1 MSSADERQLRDDR
14 LNEFVRYCMISGKL
28 DVNLYQEYDVKRGL
42 RESNGKGVLT
52 GLTEISDVN
61 GFKIENGRKVPIDG
75 ELFFQGYPIQDLIG
89 DFKDRRFN
97 FEEIIYLLLF
107 GALPSQEQLD
117 EFIEILAQ
125 YRELPSKFVRDVV
138 MKAPSENLMNAM
150 QKSVL
155 TLYSYDDDPENT
167 SIPAVLRQ
175 SLTLITTMPL
185 IAVYGYQAYQHYHN
199 AKSLIIRYPDDQLST
214 AENILHMLR
223 ADGKYTPLEARVLD
237 ACLVIHAEHGGG
249 NNSTFTTHVV
259 SSTGTDTYSAVAASL
274 GSLKGPKHGGAN
286 MKVQGMF
293 ADIKEHVKDWE
304 DEEAIRNHL
313 IKIMNREAFDN
324 SGLIYGMG
332 HAIYTLS
339 DPRAVILKGYAK
351 RLSEEKNMQ
360 KEFALYDNV
369 ERISAEL
376 LTKGRFLSKP
386 ICCNVDFYSGF
397 VYSMLGIPEQMYT
410 PIFAIARI
418 AGWCAHRIE
427 ELVNEGKIIRP
438 AYKYVGH
445 HRRYDTI
452 DGRKPVVDKEDA
464 LQQVS
469 PRRGTGLDY

>member
-1 MSSADERQLRDDR
+1 MSEDYYRNDKNDRINKNDQDERHLRDDQ
-14 LNEFVRYCMISGKL
+14 LSEFVRYCMISGAI

-61 GFKIENGRKVPIDG
+61 GFHIVNGRKVPVDG
-75 ELFFQGYPIQDLIG
+75 ELYFQGYDIKELMQG
-89 DFKDRRFN
+89 FKNRRFN
-97 FEEIIYLLLF
+97 FEEITYLLLF
-107 GALPSQEQLD
+107 GALPTQEQLN
-117 EFIEILAQ
+117 EFIDFLAR

-138 MKAPSENLMNAM
+138 MKAPSENIMNGM

-155 TLYSYDDDPENT
+155 TLYSYDEEPENT
-167 SIPAVLRQ
+167 SVSNVLRQ

-185 IAVYGYQAYQHYHN
+185 IAVYGYHAYQHYHN
-199 AKSLIIRYPDDQLST
+199 GKSLVIRYPNPELST
-214 AENILHMLR
+214 AENILYMLR
-223 ADGKYTPLEARVLD
+223 DDGKYTELEARVLD

-286 MKVQGMF
+286 LKVQNMF
-293 ADIKEHVKDWE
+293 ADIKAHVEDWT
-304 DEEAIRNHL
+304 DEEALRAYL
-313 IKIMNREAFDN
+313 LKIMNREAFDH

-339 DPRAVILKGYAK
+339 DPRAVILKDLAR
-351 RLSEEKNMQ
+351 RLSVEKGREA
-360 KEFALYDNV
+360 EFALYESV
-369 ERISAEL
+369 EHLASKL
-376 LTKGRFLSKP
+376 LTTGKMLSKP

-397 VYSMLGIPEQMYT
+397 VYSILGIPEQLYT
-410 PIFAIARI
+410 PIFAIGRI
-418 AGWCAHRIE
+418 SGWCAHRIE

-445 HRRYDTI
+445 HRPYVPI
-452 DGRKPVVDKEDA
+452 EVRKPV
-464 LQQVS
+464 
-469 PRRGTGLDY
+469 P

>member
-1 MSSADERQLRDDR
+1 MSNADDRHLRDDQ
-14 LNEFVRYCMISGKL
+14 LNEFVRYCMISGAL

-61 GFKIENGRKVPIDG
+61 GFQIVGGRKVPVDG
-75 ELFFQGYPIQDLIG
+75 ELYFQGYKIEDLMRG
-89 DFKDRRFN
+89 FAGRRFN
-97 FEEIIYLLLF
+97 FEEITYLLLF
-107 GALPSQEQLD
+107 GALPTQKQLD
-117 EFIEILAQ
+117 EFVDFLAR

-155 TLYSYDDDPENT
+155 TLYSYDEDPEDT
-167 SIPAVLRQ
+167 SIPAILRQ
-175 SLTLITTMPL
+175 SLILITTMPL
-185 IAVYGYQAYQHYHN
+185 IAVYGYHAYQHYN
-199 AKSLIIRYPDDQLST
+199 CGKSLVIRYPDPKLST
-214 AENILHMLR
+214 AENFLRMLR
-223 ADGKYTPLEARVLD
+223 DDGKYTELEASVLD

-286 MKVQGMF
+286 LKVQRMF
-293 ADIKEHVKDWE
+293 ADIKENVYDWE
-304 DEEAIRNHL
+304 NEEEVNAYLIRIL
-313 IKIMNREAFDN
+313 EGDAFDH

-339 DPRAVILKGYAK
+339 DPRAMILKKVAR
-351 RLSEEKNMQ
+351 RLAEVKDRQ
-360 KEFALYDNV
+360 KEFALYEMV
-369 ERISAEL
+369 ERLASRL
-376 LTKGRFLSKP
+376 LTRRKMLSKP

-397 VYSMLGIPEQMYT
+397 VYSILDIPEQLYT
-410 PIFAIARI
+410 PMFAISRI
-418 AGWCAHRIE
+418 SGWCAHRIE
-427 ELVNEGKIIRP
+427 ELVNDGKIIRP

-445 HRRYDTI
+445 HRPYLDIADRDN
-452 DGRKPVVDKEDA
+452 GGS
-464 LQQVS
+464 VS
-469 PRRGTGLDY
+469 DNPE

>member
-1 MSSADERQLRDDR
+1 MSEDYYRNDKNDRIDKNDQDERHLRDDQ
-14 LNEFVRYCMISGKL
+14 LNEFVRYCMISGAI

-61 GFKIENGRKVPIDG
+61 GFHIVNGRKVPVDG
-75 ELFFQGYPIQDLIG
+75 ELYFQGYDIKELMQG
-89 DFKDRRFN
+89 FKSRRFN
-97 FEEIIYLLLF
+97 FEEITYLLLF
-107 GALPSQEQLD
+107 GALPTQEQLD
-117 EFIEILAQ
+117 EFIDFLAR

-138 MKAPSENLMNAM
+138 MKAPSENIMNGM

-155 TLYSYDDDPENT
+155 TLYSYDEEPENT
-167 SIPAVLRQ
+167 SVSNVLRQ

-185 IAVYGYQAYQHYHN
+185 IAVYGYHAYQHYHN
-199 AKSLIIRYPDDQLST
+199 GKSLVIRYPNPELST
-214 AENILHMLR
+214 AENILYMLR
-223 ADGKYTPLEARVLD
+223 DDGKYTELEARVLD

-286 MKVQGMF
+286 LKVQNMF
-293 ADIKEHVKDWE
+293 ADIKAHVEDWT
-304 DEEAIRNHL
+304 DEEALRAYL
-313 IKIMNREAFDN
+313 LKIMNREAFDH

-339 DPRAVILKGYAK
+339 DPRAVILKDLAR
-351 RLSEEKNMQ
+351 RLSVEKGREA
-360 KEFALYDNV
+360 EFALYESV
-369 ERISAEL
+369 EHLASKL
-376 LTKGRFLSKP
+376 LTTGKMLSKP

-397 VYSMLGIPEQMYT
+397 VYSILGIPEQLYT
-410 PIFAIARI
+410 PIFAIGRI
-418 AGWCAHRIE
+418 SGWCAHRIE

-445 HRRYDTI
+445 HRPYVPI
-452 DGRKPVVDKEDA
+452 EVRKPV
-464 LQQVS
+464 
-469 PRRGTGLDY
+469 P

>member
-1 MSSADERQLRDDR
+1 MSEDYYRNDKNDRINKNDQDERHLRDDQ
-14 LNEFVRYCMISGKL
+14 LSEFVRYCMISGAI

-61 GFKIENGRKVPIDG
+61 GFHIVNGRKVPVDG
-75 ELFFQGYPIQDLIG
+75 ELYFQGYDIKELMQG
-89 DFKDRRFN
+89 FKSRRFN
-97 FEEIIYLLLF
+97 FEEITYLLLF
-107 GALPSQEQLD
+107 GALPTQEQLD
-117 EFIEILAQ
+117 EFIDFLAR

-138 MKAPSENLMNAM
+138 MKAPSENIMNGM

-155 TLYSYDDDPENT
+155 TLYSYDEEPENT
-167 SIPAVLRQ
+167 SVSNVLRQ

-185 IAVYGYQAYQHYHN
+185 IAVYGYHAYQHYHN
-199 AKSLIIRYPDDQLST
+199 GKSLVIRYPNPELST
-214 AENILHMLR
+214 AENILYMLR
-223 ADGKYTPLEARVLD
+223 DDGKYTELEARVLD

-286 MKVQGMF
+286 LKVQNMF
-293 ADIKEHVKDWE
+293 ADIKAHVEDWT
-304 DEEAIRNHL
+304 DEEALRAYL
-313 IKIMNREAFDN
+313 LKIMNREAFDH

-339 DPRAVILKGYAK
+339 DPRAVILKDLAR
-351 RLSEEKNMQ
+351 RLSVEKGREA
-360 KEFALYDNV
+360 EFALYESV
-369 ERISAEL
+369 EHLASKL
-376 LTKGRFLSKP
+376 LTTGKMLSKP

-397 VYSMLGIPEQMYT
+397 VYSILGIPEQLYT
-410 PIFAIARI
+410 PIFAIGRI
-418 AGWCAHRIE
+418 SGWCAHRIE

-445 HRRYDTI
+445 HRPYVPI
-452 DGRKPVVDKEDA
+452 EVRKPV
-464 LQQVS
+464 
-469 PRRGTGLDY
+469 P

>member
-1 MSSADERQLRDDR
+1 MSEDYYRNDKNDRIDKNDQDERHLRDDQ
-14 LNEFVRYCMISGKL
+14 LSEFVRYCMISGAI

-61 GFKIENGRKVPIDG
+61 GFHIVNGRKVPVDG
-75 ELFFQGYPIQDLIG
+75 ELYFQGYDIKELMQG
-89 DFKDRRFN
+89 FKSRRFN
-97 FEEIIYLLLF
+97 FEEITYLLLF
-107 GALPSQEQLD
+107 GALPTQEQLN
-117 EFIEILAQ
+117 EFIDFLAR

-138 MKAPSENLMNAM
+138 MKAPSENIMNGM

-155 TLYSYDDDPENT
+155 TLYSYDEEPENT
-167 SIPAVLRQ
+167 SVSNVLRQ

-185 IAVYGYQAYQHYHN
+185 IAVYGYHAYQHYHN
-199 AKSLIIRYPDDQLST
+199 GKSLVIRYPNPELST
-214 AENILHMLR
+214 AENILYMLR
-223 ADGKYTPLEARVLD
+223 DDGKYTELEARVLD

-286 MKVQGMF
+286 LKVQNMF
-293 ADIKEHVKDWE
+293 ADIKAHVEDWT
-304 DEEAIRNHL
+304 DEEALRAYL
-313 IKIMNREAFDN
+313 LKIMNREAFDH

-339 DPRAVILKGYAK
+339 DPRAVILKDLAR
-351 RLSEEKNMQ
+351 RLSVEKGREA
-360 KEFALYDNV
+360 EFALYESV
-369 ERISAEL
+369 EHLASKL
-376 LTKGRFLSKP
+376 LTTGKMLSKP

-397 VYSMLGIPEQMYT
+397 VYSILGIPEQLYT
-410 PIFAIARI
+410 PIFAIGRI
-418 AGWCAHRIE
+418 SGWCAHRIE

-445 HRRYDTI
+445 HRPYVPI
-452 DGRKPVVDKEDA
+452 EVRKPV
-464 LQQVS
+464 
-469 PRRGTGLDY
+469 P

>member
-1 MSSADERQLRDDR
+1 MSEDYYRNDKNDRIDKNDQDERHLRDDQ
-14 LNEFVRYCMISGKL
+14 LSEFVRYCMISGAI

-61 GFKIENGRKVPIDG
+61 GFHIVNGRKVPVDG
-75 ELFFQGYPIQDLIG
+75 ELYFQGYDIKELMQG
-89 DFKDRRFN
+89 FKNRRFN
-97 FEEIIYLLLF
+97 FEEITYLLLF
-107 GALPSQEQLD
+107 GALPTQEQLN
-117 EFIEILAQ
+117 EFIDFLAR

-138 MKAPSENLMNAM
+138 MKAPSENIMNGM

-155 TLYSYDDDPENT
+155 TLYSYDEEPENT
-167 SIPAVLRQ
+167 SVSNVLRQ

-185 IAVYGYQAYQHYHN
+185 IAVYGYHAYQHYHN
-199 AKSLIIRYPDDQLST
+199 GKSLVIRYPNPELST
-214 AENILHMLR
+214 AENILYMLR
-223 ADGKYTPLEARVLD
+223 DDGKYTELEARVLD

-286 MKVQGMF
+286 LKVQNMF
-293 ADIKEHVKDWE
+293 ADIKAHVEDWT
-304 DEEAIRNHL
+304 DEEALRAYL
-313 IKIMNREAFDN
+313 LKIMNREAFDH

-339 DPRAVILKGYAK
+339 DPRAVILKDLAR
-351 RLSEEKNMQ
+351 RLSVEKGREA
-360 KEFALYDNV
+360 EFALYESV
-369 ERISAEL
+369 EHLASKL
-376 LTKGRFLSKP
+376 LTTGKMLSKP

-397 VYSMLGIPEQMYT
+397 VYSILGIPEQLYT
-410 PIFAIARI
+410 PIFAIGRI
-418 AGWCAHRIE
+418 SGWCAHRIE

-445 HRRYDTI
+445 HRPYVPI
-452 DGRKPVVDKEDA
+452 EVRKPV
-464 LQQVS
+464 
-469 PRRGTGLDY
+469 P

>member
-1 MSSADERQLRDDR
+1 MSEDYYRNDKNDRIDKNDQDERHLRDDQ
-14 LNEFVRYCMISGKL
+14 LSEFVRYCMISGAI

-61 GFKIENGRKVPIDG
+61 GFHIVNGRQVPVDG
-75 ELFFQGYPIQDLIG
+75 ELYFQGYDIKELMQG
-89 DFKDRRFN
+89 FKNRRFN
-97 FEEIIYLLLF
+97 FEEITYLLLF
-107 GALPSQEQLD
+107 GALPTQEQLD
-117 EFIEILAQ
+117 EFIDFLAR

-138 MKAPSENLMNAM
+138 MKAPSENIMNGM

-155 TLYSYDDDPENT
+155 TLYSYDEEPENT
-167 SIPAVLRQ
+167 SVSNVLRQ

-185 IAVYGYQAYQHYHN
+185 IAVYGYHAYQHYHN
-199 AKSLIIRYPDDQLST
+199 GKSLVIRYPNPELST
-214 AENILHMLR
+214 AENILYMLR
-223 ADGKYTPLEARVLD
+223 DDGKYTELEARVLD

-286 MKVQGMF
+286 LKVQNMF
-293 ADIKEHVKDWE
+293 ADIKAHVEDWT
-304 DEEAIRNHL
+304 DEEALRAYL
-313 IKIMNREAFDN
+313 LKIMNREAFDH

-339 DPRAVILKGYAK
+339 DPRAVILKDLAR
-351 RLSEEKNMQ
+351 RLSVEKGREA
-360 KEFALYDNV
+360 EFALYESV
-369 ERISAEL
+369 EHLASKL
-376 LTKGRFLSKP
+376 LTTGKMLSKP

-397 VYSMLGIPEQMYT
+397 VYSILGIPEQLYT
-410 PIFAIARI
+410 PIFAIGRI
-418 AGWCAHRIE
+418 SGWCAHRIE

-445 HRRYDTI
+445 HRPYVPI
-452 DGRKPVVDKEDA
+452 EVRKPV
-464 LQQVS
+464 
-469 PRRGTGLDY
+469 P